1 MFFVFIMV
9 MHDPDYLP
17 VAAAIIEKDGTV
29 LIARRK
35 RAYMGYYWE
44 FPGGRLKDDETLEE
58 CLKRELLEQLGIT
71 ITVGP
76 LFSSRK
82 HVINCQAAIL
92 LYAYRA
98 AWVSGTI
105 TLTDHDEIAWV
116 KPEDLT
122 KYAFPDPDREI
133 VRDYHRRHPGA

>member
-1 MFFVFIMV
+1 

-17 VAAAIIEKDGTV
+17 VAAAVIEKDGRV

-44 FPGGRLKDDETLEE
+44 FPGGKLMDNETLEE
-58 CLKRELLEQLGIT
+58 CLKRAILEQLGIT
-71 ITVGP
+71 ISVGD
-76 LFSSRK
+76 LISSRK
-82 HVINCQAAIL
+82 HAINCQAAVL
-92 LYAYRA
+92 LYAYRS
-98 AWVSGTI
+98 AWVSGNV

-122 KYAFPDPDREI
+122 KYTFPDPDQQI
-133 VRDYHRRHPGA
+133 VRELLKNGSTF